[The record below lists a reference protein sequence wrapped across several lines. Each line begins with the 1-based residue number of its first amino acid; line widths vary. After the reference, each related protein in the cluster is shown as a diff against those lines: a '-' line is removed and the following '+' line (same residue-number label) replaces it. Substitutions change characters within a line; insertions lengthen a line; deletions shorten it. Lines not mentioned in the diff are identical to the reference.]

1 MKKRT
6 TLAFAQMKRAIKL
19 ACRCCQNIVIR
30 HLNDHLVPLWN
41 PLQVSYYVAEFWNT
55 VSNVFIFAP
64 PIFGIAD
71 ALYQGRIIFDSEL
84 LLRTF
89 LKYLFLKMLLSR
101 NKMCLF
107 NAACTYLREI
117 GFREAA
123 HRRVRVPLRDRAG
136 LRHVSRHAAVRDAGK
151 RANTAL

>member
-1 MKKRT
+1 
-6 TLAFAQMKRAIKL
+6 MKRAIKL

-30 HLNDHLVPLWN
+30 HVNDHLVPLWN

-84 LLRTF
+84 LLPGDDNKRDPERENWPCSV
-89 LKYLFLKMLLSR
+89 MLLS
-101 NKMCLF
+101 CPF
-107 NAACTYLREI
+107 NPYP
-117 GFREAA
+117 A
-123 HRRVRVPLRDRAG
+123 HF
-136 LRHVSRHAAVRDAGK
+136 
-151 RANTAL
+151 